1 MGRSDSRPPSLPC
14 IPDVDPLDLDE
25 KSPLLPIDLED
36 ALSSAGCEDSTIH
49 DEDCP
54 SVRRTGSTS
63 TRLQRR
69 IPARRFP
76 SNSSTSSNS
85 HTYNVLIPSPS
96 RSINL
101 SLSSQPKPLQ
111 LAPSAKTIFESWTI
125 TYHLPT
131 QRTSSWF
138 QVLGV
143 TWCRRTDHEEGYV
156 VSVVPNPHFSQAEL
170 AATVACH
177 QQAATVAT
185 RRDSKTIAPTTAVT
199 SNDNAAM
206 VYAVELERRLRG
218 LDWKVQD
225 EIYELLSDRV
235 QSSSS
240 PFRRREWRVVVLAAV
255 PGGEMT
261 DTPTGAPG
269 AGSSRGRRFESPG
282 HSSGFGF
289 GGIRR
294 RVGMA
299 WRNAKER
306 RMRRRVAA
314 SQKKAT
320 GMPITEYRL
329 ILRGTETKANDQGWG
344 YYNRYSKPWK
354 AAEEKELEEGVR
366 RRWSSMSRASE
377 KYVDF

>member
-1 MGRSDSRPPSLPC
+1 M
-14 IPDVDPLDLDE
+14 
-25 KSPLLPIDLED
+25 LLPRSRNADRKTD
-36 ALSSAGCEDSTIH
+36 
-49 DEDCP
+49 
-54 SVRRTGSTS
+54 
-63 TRLQRR
+63 
-69 IPARRFP
+69 PARR
-76 SNSSTSSNS
+76 
-85 HTYNVLIPSPS
+85 
-96 RSINL
+96 R
-101 SLSSQPKPLQ
+101 Q
-111 LAPSAKTIFESWTI
+111 LAPSAKTILESWTI

-143 TWCRRTDHEEGYV
+143 TWCRRTDREEGYV

-170 AATVACH
+170 AATIACH
-177 QQAATVAT
+177 QQAATVTT
-185 RRDSKTIAPTTAVT
+185 RSAIKAVASPAAAAA
-199 SNDNAAM
+199 SNSNAAM
-206 VYAVELERRLRG
+206 VYAAELERRLRG

-240 PFRRREWRVVVLAAV
+240 PFRKREWRVVVLAAV

-261 DTPTGAPG
+261 DAPTGVPG
-269 AGSSRGRRFESPG
+269 AGSSRGRRFEGPS

-314 SQKKAT
+314 SQKKAP

-354 AAEEKELEEGVR
+354 AAEEKELGEGVR